1 MSEPSTARLDVPT
14 DDESDTTID
23 ETNQVM
29 KSYLRKVDLR
39 VAAFLC
45 FGYGSVLL
53 NRSATSFS
61 KIQGIEKQLN
71 MHGTQYNTLLALFY
85 PTFLFFQLPLNLVYR
100 KVGARL
106 YIPSMLFF
114 AGALSVCVLGVRTY
128 SAMLAI
134 RILEGCFQAGF
145 CSAVFFTLSLWYPR
159 EYLATRTSWVISSTC
174 LAGIL
179 FSAFSL
185 CLSKLDTPTPI
196 YSWQYLYLLVGLIAC
211 FSGIFGFVF
220 IRDHPDTASFL
231 TEQERALIAQVM
243 SKNDLQASLSNK
255 ISVHQII
262 QGLTD
267 WRLLMFMIIDFANN
281 FVGASASGWAP
292 VLLTSIGHTT
302 TTSMLIL
309 LVSAILA
316 MLATIATGWYAQR
329 IKHIGYL
336 QIALSTAG
344 AVVLLIGVAG
354 VHNKAAR
361 TISVFLL
368 PILAAPA
375 CIVGPT
381 WLNLKIRGTDNSAI
395 SNAFA
400 TAACSIGVFA
410 NSYAYLNT
418 DAPLYIKGSSS
429 NFAMFGAAIL
439 SSGVLLY
446 NARNE
451 NITSSRA
458 SFGRSGF
465 KHIQDQKSCS

>member
-1 MSEPSTARLDVPT
+1 MTGLSTSHQDIPADDASDATIAQT
-14 DDESDTTID
+14 DEI
-23 ETNQVM
+23 M

-39 VAAFLC
+39 IAAFLC

-61 KIQGIEKQLN
+61 KIQGIEVQLD

-100 KVGARL
+100 KIGARM
-106 YIPSMLFF
+106 YIPTMLFC
-114 AGALSVCVLGVRTY
+114 AGALSVCVLAVHSY
-128 SAMLAI
+128 SGMLVI
-134 RILEGCFQAGF
+134 RILEGLFQAGF

-159 EYLATRTSWVISSTC
+159 QYLATRTSWVISSTC

-185 CLSKLDTPTPI
+185 GLSKLNAPAPI
-196 YSWQYLYLLVGLIAC
+196 YSWQYLYLLVGLLAC
-211 FSGIFGFVF
+211 ASGLFGFVF

-231 TEQERALIAQVM
+231 NDQERTFIAGIM
-243 SKNDLQASLSNK
+243 SKSDLQASQSKK
-255 ISVHQII
+255 ISGRQII

-267 WRLLMFMIIDFANN
+267 WRLLMFMAIDFANN
-281 FVGASASGWAP
+281 YVGASASGWAP
-292 VLLTSIGHTT
+292 VLLTSIGHST

-309 LVSAILA
+309 LISAILA

-329 IKHIGYL
+329 INHIGYL
-336 QIALSTAG
+336 QIALSVAG
-344 AVVLLIGVAG
+344 AVVLVIGVAG
-354 VHNKAAR
+354 VQSTIAR

-381 WLNLKIRGTDNSAI
+381 WLNLRIRGTDNSAI

-400 TAACSIGVFA
+400 TAACNIGVFA
-410 NSYAYLNT
+410 NSYAYLNS
-418 DAPLYIKGSSS
+418 DAPLYIK
-429 NFAMFGAAIL
+429 
-439 SSGVLLY
+439 
-446 NARNE
+446 
-451 NITSSRA
+451 
-458 SFGRSGF
+458 
-465 KHIQDQKSCS
+465 